1 MARMSEQKAVN
12 EKLFHVI
19 VAPHVSEKS
28 SRLADKYR
36 QIVLEVR
43 RTATKPEIKQAVE
56 SLFNVQV
63 ESVTVVNVGGKVK
76 QTGRMSG
83 RRKDWK
89 KAYVRLKPGQDIDFL
104 GQQA

>member
-1 MARMSEQKAVN
+1 MSEQKAVN

-19 VAPHVSEKS
+19 LAPHVSEKS

-63 ESVTVVNVGGKVK
+63 ESVTVA
-76 QTGRMSG
+76 SPL
-83 RRKDWK
+83 
-89 KAYVRLKPGQDIDFL
+89 AVRP
-104 GQQA
+104 